1 MIELFRA
8 RTIHGMN
15 YSSTESF
22 LDWTN
27 SWLNHS
33 LIDLLLDW
41 TIPWLVFFFTDL
53 LLDWCIPW
61 LNYCLTEV
69 FLHWSISEGKSFPWL
84 NFSSTELFFAW
95 ILPLRNDSLTDW
107 TIPLQNCSL
116 IELFLNWSIDRFHE
130 WTISLKLHRWEFC
143 SKLPLISGRASVLLF
158 GLAVLLFGLAVL
170 PLTQIHNIRIWHR
183 CGFIMLKPVSSTHLC
198 QVHKHISQEE
208 PSQKNVCGQ
217 STTGFMHTCWHQATS
232 STKPQGRSFSSSW
245 KIWHAQVSL
254 KLRQNG
260 RLSKPWCY
268 MIEIH
273 FYGRTSTSYSYAQ
286 PPDSLQHL
294 WQSTW
299 QHRSFRMEHEW
310 APWSD
315 KGKTLTLG
323 LLASDSFSTL

>member
-84 NFSSTELFFAW
+84 NFSSTELFFAL
-95 ILPLRNDSLTDW
+95 IFPLRNDSLTDW

-116 IELFLNWSIDRFHE
+116 IELFLNWSIDLFHE
-130 WTISLKLHRWEFC
+130 WTISLKLRRWEFC

-170 PLTQIHNIRIWHR
+170 RLTQIHNKGIWHR
-183 CGFIMLKPVSSTHLC
+183 WEFIMLKPVSSTHLC

-208 PSQKNVCGQ
+208 PSQTNVCGQ
-217 STTGFMHTCWHQATS
+217 TTTDSCTLVDTRRH
-232 STKPQGRSFSSSW
+232 R
-245 KIWHAQVSL
+245 AQSL
-254 KLRQNG
+254 KVVRFPHLEKFDMPRCRSNSAKWAIVETLMLHA
-260 RLSKPWCY
+260 RN
-268 MIEIH
+268 
-273 FYGRTSTSYSYAQ
+273 
-286 PPDSLQHL
+286 SLL
-294 WQSTW
+294 W
-299 QHRSFRMEHEW
+299 
-310 APWSD
+310 PY
-315 KGKTLTLG
+315 
-323 LLASDSFSTL
+323 